1 LDARRSQRLL
11 DALFTTETMR
21 GIFSDHGRLQGM
33 LDFEAALARAEARVN
48 LISAGAAA
56 AIGAQCRAEL
66 FDVDALAAAA
76 AHAGNAAIPL
86 VRELTRLVAACDAEA
101 ARYVHWGATS
111 QDAIDTGLVLQV
123 CSALTVID
131 TDLARLSGALAAL
144 AKAHAQTP
152 LAGRTW
158 LQQGPPVTLGLKA
171 AGFLSAIERHRTR
184 LAQLRG
190 RVATLQFGG
199 AVGTLAALD
208 ERGMD
213 IASALAEELHLALP
227 DLPWHAQ
234 RDRIAEVATTLG
246 LLVGTLG
253 KLARDVSLLMQTEVA
268 EAFEPSAPGRGGSS
282 TMPHKRNP
290 IGSAIILAAAARV
303 PPLVATMLA
312 AMVQEHER
320 GLGGWH
326 AEWDTLPEICALAGG
341 ALAHALVVVEGLQ
354 ADPAQ
359 MAANLEITHGLI
371 LAEAVAMAL
380 GEKIGKMEA
389 HALVE
394 EASARALAARTPLR
408 DALAADARVAAHLSG
423 TDLKRLF
430 DPRNYLGQAERL
442 VARAL
447 AARRGGSDV
456 AADH

>member
-1 LDARRSQRLL
+1 MDARRSQRLF
-11 DALFTTETMR
+11 DPLFTTETMR
-21 GIFSDHGRLQGM
+21 GIFSDHGRIQAM
-33 LDFEAALARAEARVN
+33 LDFEAALARAEARAGVV
-48 LISAGAAA
+48 SAATGA
-56 AIGAQCRAEL
+56 AIGAQCKAEL

-76 AHAGNAAIPL
+76 AQAGNPAIPL
-86 VRELTRLVAACDAEA
+86 VRALTALVAARDADA

-111 QDAIDTGLVLQV
+111 QDAMDTGLVLQLS
-123 CSALTVID
+123 SALTAID
-131 TDLARLSGALAAL
+131 ADLARLSSALAAL
-144 AKAHAQTP
+144 ARAHAQTP

-171 AGFLSAIERHRTR
+171 AGFLSAIERHRIR
-184 LAQLRG
+184 LGELRG
-190 RVATLQFGG
+190 RAATLQFGG
-199 AVGTLAALD
+199 AVGTLAALG

-213 IASALAEELHLALP
+213 VASALAEELQLELP

-234 RDRIAEVATTLG
+234 RDRVAEVATTLG
-246 LLVGTLG
+246 LVVGTLG

-268 EAFEPSAPGRGGSS
+268 EAFEPSLPGRGGSS

-290 IGSAIILAAAARV
+290 VSSAVILAAAVRV

-320 GLGGWH
+320 ALGGWH

-341 ALAHALVVVEGLQ
+341 ALAHAIVVVEGLQ
-354 ADPAQ
+354 VDPAQ

-380 GEKIGKMEA
+380 GEKIGKMKA
-389 HALVE
+389 HELVE
-394 EASARALAARTPLR
+394 EASARAVRERRHLR
-408 DALAADARVAAHLSG
+408 DVLAADARVGAHLAPA
-423 TDLKRLF
+423 DLDRLL
-430 DPRNYLGQAERL
+430 DPRRYLGQAERL

-447 AARRGGSDV
+447 TARKEGDRS
-456 AADH
+456 ADA

>member
-1 LDARRSQRLL
+1 MDARRSQRLF
-11 DALFTTETMR
+11 DPLFTTETMR
-21 GIFSDHGRLQGM
+21 GIFSDYGRVQAM
-33 LDFEAALARAEARVN
+33 LDFEAALARAEAR
-48 LISAGAAA
+48 AGVVPAAAAA
-56 AIGAQCRAEL
+56 AIGAQCRTEL

-76 AHAGNAAIPL
+76 AQAGNSAIPL
-86 VRELTRLVAACDAEA
+86 VRQLTRLVAARDAEA

-111 QDAIDTGLVLQV
+111 QDVMDTGLVLQL
-123 CSALTVID
+123 CSALTAID
-131 TDLARLSGALAAL
+131 ADLARLSSALATL
-144 AKAHAQTP
+144 AKVHAQTP

-171 AGFLSAIERHRTR
+171 AGFLSAVERHRVR
-184 LAQLRG
+184 LAEVRG
-190 RVATLQFGG
+190 RIATLQFGG
-199 AVGTLAALD
+199 AVGTLAALG

-213 IASALAEELHLALP
+213 VASALAEELQLALP

-234 RDRIAEVATTLG
+234 RDRVAEVATMLG

-290 IGSAIILAAAARV
+290 VGSAIILAAAVRV

-320 GLGGWH
+320 ALGGWH

-341 ALAHALVVVEGLQ
+341 ALAHAIAVVEGLQ
-354 ADPAQ
+354 TDPAQ

-380 GEKIGKMEA
+380 GEKIGKMKA
-389 HALVE
+389 HELVE
-394 EASARALAARTPLR
+394 EASARAVRERRHLR
-408 DALAADARVAAHLSG
+408 DVLLADGRVGAHL
-423 TDLKRLF
+423 TPADLERLL
-430 DPRNYLGQAERL
+430 DPRSYLGQAERL
-442 VARAL
+442 VTRAL
-447 AARRGGSDV
+447 AARKLEGDGSGD
-456 AADH
+456 A